1 MVRDYWT
8 VLKHTNIRVP
18 KNQANK
24 TKKHIF
30 RIKIRYMYEIEIC
43 NTKNSQVERRMY
55 KTIQQR
61 DYWIQWWTNKGYKV
75 NVL

>member
-1 MVRDYWT
+1 
-8 VLKHTNIRVP
+8 
-18 KNQANK
+18 
-24 TKKHIF
+24 
-30 RIKIRYMYEIEIC
+30 MYEIEIC